1 MQKQL
6 PFNTR
11 LFLTTLMFVVF
22 IASCRFSTAEKESD
36 VNESKSQ
43 ADFVTPVETLIIQPS
58 VFELELISNGR
69 LYAPN
74 KSRLS
79 FPLSEELKKI
89 HVTNGQQVKKGE
101 ILAELCNENLQ
112 LKLEKAELQFARASL
127 DMEDILLGRG
137 FTLKDSL
144 DIPPSVWQMA
154 GVRSGYSQAL
164 LEIKQIRSDL
174 SETIIRAPF
183 PGVIADLEVHVYEK
197 VSAGEDF
204 CTLIDNTSFLVR
216 FPVMENELEWVREQ
230 ARVQIVP
237 FAFPDRTWLGQIQSI
252 NPMVDENGQVEV
264 TALVSETP
272 GLVEGMNVKVLQKSP
287 VNNQLVVP
295 KQSVLYRDN
304 LEVLFKYV
312 DGEAEWTY
320 VNVLHENSTHYSVQA
335 NPNRV
340 ASLQAGDTV
349 IVSGNTNLAHGS
361 LVTISTE

>member
-1 MQKQL
+1 MN
-6 PFNTR
+6 NTFSWILMLLLYGVSCL
-11 LFLTTLMFVVF
+11 LF
-22 IASCRFSTAEKESD
+22 ISCQNVTDGQYSMDTD
-36 VNESKSQ
+36 TIGSQ
-43 ADFVTPVETLIIQPS
+43 VFVTEIDILPLQSS

-89 HVTNGQQVKKGE
+89 HVSNGQQVKKGE
-101 ILAELCNENLQ
+101 ILAELCNEKLQ
-112 LKLEKAELQFARASL
+112 LQLEKAELQFARASL
-127 DMEDILLGRG
+127 DMEDILIGRG

-144 DIPPSVWQMA
+144 DIPSSVWQMA

-164 LEIKQIRSDL
+164 LEIKRLRSDL
-174 SETIIRAPF
+174 SETKIRAPF
-183 PGVIADLEVHVYEK
+183 TGVIADLDVHVYEK

-216 FPVMENELEWVREQ
+216 FPVMENELEWVRKE
-230 ARVQIVP
+230 ARVQIIP
-237 FAFPDRTWLGQIQSI
+237 FAFADRTWQGRIQSI
-252 NPMVDENGQVEV
+252 NPVVDENGQVEV
-264 TALVSETP
+264 TALISETP
-272 GLVEGMNVKVLQKSP
+272 GLVEGMNVKVLLKSP

-312 DGEAEWTY
+312 NGEAEWTY

-340 ASLQAGDTV
+340 ASLQPGDTV
-349 IVSGNTNLAHGS
+349 IVSGNTNLAHS
-361 LVTISTE
+361 SPVQINTE